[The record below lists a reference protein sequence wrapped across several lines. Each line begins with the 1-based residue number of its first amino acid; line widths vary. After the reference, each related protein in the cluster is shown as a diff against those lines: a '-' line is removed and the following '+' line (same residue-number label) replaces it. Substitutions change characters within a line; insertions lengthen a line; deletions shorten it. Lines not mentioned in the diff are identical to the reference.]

1 MNTTPTFAADVKEM
15 MDNWN
20 ELMRR
25 ASKLFPNDTEEQLFQ
40 RVSEAMTKSITGA

>member
-25 ASKLFPNDTEEQLFQ
+25 ASKLFPNDTDEQRFQ
-40 RVSEAMTKSITGA
+40 RVSKAMNNSIGLK